1 MKFILPQ
8 ARFEAIV
15 VQELR
20 DEVLVCD
27 TKNNRVFCLNQTAG
41 EVWKLCDGKTDVS
54 RISTVLSK
62 QFRAKISEEIVLL
75 ALEQLSKENLLV
87 HKISTTK
94 LYNDVSRREV
104 IKRIGLS
111 SMIALPLVSS
121 VVMPTAAQAQ
131 SGCSIVIP
139 IAQGCPCSA
148 NDDCDAGLFCADD
161 DTCQPPPTT
170 PCDGDIGGCPVG
182 GFCCPTRLFCCNPGI
197 GDTCSGGC

>member
-41 EVWKLCDGKTDVS
+41 EVWKLCDGKTEIKQISAILAKKLKTNVS
-54 RISTVLSK
+54 EELVLFSLNELSK
-62 QFRAKISEEIVLL
+62 HDLLDKTTSISDIFTG
-75 ALEQLSKENLLV
+75 A
-87 HKISTTK
+87 
-94 LYNDVSRREV
+94 SRREV
-104 IKRIGLS
+104 IKRIGLG
-111 SMIALPLVSS
+111 SMIALPIISS
-121 VVMPTAAQAQ
+121 VVMPTATQAQ
-131 SGCSIVIP
+131 SGCSIIIP